1 MTSFTFVIRFC
12 FDSTEYYQ
20 TSFDLALSDD
30 EIAFVKAYLK
40 ANGDMPFWAFEFEN
54 EALFNRMMEAHIAAI
69 LSYVNTNVI
78 GPDEEPFTEET
89 VSWDYVQAEFDWPK
103 GLFEKQ

>member
-1 MTSFTFVIRFC
+1 MRILFRYVFREFC
-12 FDSTEYYQ
+12 VP
-20 TSFDLALSDD
+20 LAYCLTGFLS
-30 EIAFVKAYLK
+30 VYVL
-40 ANGDMPFWAFEFEN
+40 FELFGV
-54 EALFNRMMEAHIAAI
+54 FNRMMEAHVAAI
-69 LSYVNTNVI
+69 LSYLNTNVI